1 MTEQRIIELIHAELD
16 GELTT
21 EERAELSRALLADPE
36 ARAAREQWGRL
47 FGELEKLE
55 SVAPPPALAASV
67 LSALEGRADAPR
79 VRAISRPWYA
89 GTGLRYA
96 AVFVGALLIGAA
108 LFAPGIRSTGGPD
121 VSDLVGT
128 IGGSGAAARQ
138 SPIDRADIDLAQVR
152 GTVNA
157 YRLGSQLVVE
167 LDLRVSEAVEVRA
180 THAGQTFQ
188 VSLDATSG
196 SKAERV
202 LWLPDEAEDSA
213 PVRFQIYA
221 DGRLIHEDML
231 RSSAAG

>member
-1 MTEQRIIELIHAELD
+1 MIDERHIELIHADLD
-16 GELTT
+16 GELSP
-21 EERAELSRALLADPE
+21 EQRAELARVLLANPDARALRDELS
-36 ARAAREQWGRL
+36 RL
-47 FGELEKLE
+47 FGTLAKLE
-55 SVAPPPALAASV
+55 EAAPPPSLASSV
-67 LSALEGRADAPR
+67 LSAIRWPDQARHRQISGGWNGRVA
-79 VRAISRPWYA
+79 
-89 GTGLRYA
+89 LRYA

-138 SPIDRADIDLAQVR
+138 SPIDWADIDLAQVR

-202 LWLPDEAEDSA
+202 LWLPDEAEDGA